1 MQDLQHDTPIV
12 QHLQVDQNTTICL
25 ETLKYKSTGKSLTQI
40 HKEKINTPWHE
51 YIAKSVR
58 FLAELRSNIVVH
70 TFLQLGIFLLIK
82 FGSNLEEAG
91 SNIYKCRCDLTLAEA
106 INNFHCRCKLH

>member
-58 FLAELRSNIVVH
+58 YLADLRSNI
-70 TFLQLGIFLLIK
+70 
-82 FGSNLEEAG
+82 AG
-91 SNIYKCRCDLTLAEA
+91 ARVLAA
-106 INNFHCRCKLH
+106 GYFFADKIWL